1 MTSKDLINIFWLGVN
16 QGGNALFPLLLMP
29 WLLITLGS
37 NDFSR
42 LVLAEVV
49 AFYILS
55 LSLYSFD
62 VTQLRAVA
70 TAFQSDD
77 KRELARIFYLVTLAR
92 FSLFA
97 MAGLI
102 LWVVVYY
109 TGLEQIFLVW
119 LLFPLGLI
127 LQHNYFFLGC
137 AQNKL
142 LALVVFI
149 CRCCALFLLF
159 WLHSQQQLTLQSASL
174 IAAGSYLLSGIVASV
189 VLICR
194 LPFIGLPHITS
205 VIALLRSGTVVFSG
219 NMAVTLYRNSNVLVL
234 GLFASPHAVSVYAI
248 AEKYIRMFQAL
259 ARPLNDHYYAK
270 IAARLDQAAIQDSF
284 AAIRQSTR
292 PQLLFL
298 FFSGMTLC
306 IIAAG
311 LFLSG
316 QLPIGVT
323 DVVVLLMIM
332 SVAVLFGVVN
342 FMYGVVGL
350 NNLGY
355 DHYMTKSLV
364 LVGCLSLVI
373 CCLAVFVAQQYG
385 AAFAFVFAEMLLSI
399 LIFIKIRQV
408 IRD

>member
-29 WLLITLGS
+29 WLLVTLGS
-37 NDFSR
+37 DDFSR

-49 AFYILS
+49 AFYILT

-77 KRELARIFYLVTLAR
+77 KRELARIFYSVTLAR

-97 MAGLI
+97 LAGLV
-102 LWVVVYY
+102 LWIVVYY

-119 LLFPLGLI
+119 LFFPLGLI

-205 VIALLRSGTVVFSG
+205 VMALLRSGTVVFSG

-234 GLFASPHAVSVYAI
+234 GLFASPYAVSVYAI

-259 ARPLNDHYYAK
+259 ARPLNDHYFAK

-323 DVVVLLMIM
+323 DVVVLLVIM
-332 SVAVLFGVVN
+332 SAAVLFGVVN

-373 CCLAVFVAQQYG
+373 CCLAVFIAQQYG

-408 IRD
+408 TRD